1 MSAAS
6 WPIGERWRVRPM
18 LVADLTPVAAI
29 EQQIYPFPWTRGN
42 FADSLAS
49 GYDSWV
55 FERGRSLVGYAIVM
69 WLPDEVHLL
78 NLSVAADCQGEGLGG
93 SMLAW
98 LMTDAAR
105 RGASSML
112 LEVRP
117 SNVRAIG
124 LYERKGFV
132 RIGIRRKYYP
142 SYNNTREDAIVMSR
156 RLIGATPT
164 EGTAGSV
171 DG

>member
-1 MSAAS
+1 MSAATV
-6 WPIGERWRVRPM
+6 PIGERWRVRPM
-18 LVADLTPVAAI
+18 VAADLPAVAAI

-55 FERGRSLVGYAIVM
+55 LERGRALVGYAIVM
-69 WLPDEVHLL
+69 WMPDEVHLL
-78 NLSVAADCQGEGLGG
+78 NLSVAAEHQGEGLGG
-93 SMLAW
+93 SMLDW
-98 LMTDAAR
+98 LMSDAAR
-105 RGASSML
+105 RGARSML

-132 RIGIRRKYYP
+132 RIGIRRRYYP
-142 SYNNTREDAIVMSR
+142 SYNNTREDALVMTR
-156 RLIGATPT
+156 RLIGSDTS
-164 EGTAGSV
+164 EG
-171 DG
+171 